1 MPNEL
6 WIAGAAVD
14 GETSLY
20 RNYSL
25 TLVVLL
31 TDLLDCDGF
40 DRFSLIFVRTV
51 TVWRIFGWTEAVQ
64 QFDGI

>member
-1 MPNEL
+1 MLNEL
-6 WIAGAAVD
+6 WIASAAVD

-31 TDLLDCDGF
+31 TDLMDFDGF
-40 DRFSLIFVRTV
+40 D
-51 TVWRIFGWTEAVQ
+51 
-64 QFDGI
+64 